1 MNGGLIA
8 FIGGLIAIIAAFLCG
23 KSQGVTKGKAQANES
38 VSKARS
44 ETAEAIFR
52 AETAEK
58 DAQTRRDVTPIIA
71 DLAASNSKAQAEYEA
86 TQREIQSARRNND
99 LDALGRIAGTLAQK
113 ALEMGAS
120 KKEDNE

>member
-1 MNGGLIA
+1 MNGGFIA
-8 FIGGLIAIIAAFLCG
+8 FIGGIVAIIIAFLCG
-23 KSQGVTKGKAQANES
+23 KSQGVTKGKAQSNES

-86 TQREIQSARRNND
+86 TQREIQSAKRNND

>member
-8 FIGGLIAIIAAFLCG
+8 FIGGIVAIIIAFLCG

-44 ETAEAIFR
+44 ETAEAQYE
-52 AETAEK
+52 AQTAQK
-58 DAQTRRDVTPIIA
+58 DAQMRKDVTPVVVG
-71 DLAASNSKAQAEYEA
+71 LTASNSKAQAEYEA

-120 KKEDNE
+120 KKEDDE

>member
-8 FIGGLIAIIAAFLCG
+8 FIGGIVAIIIAFLCG
-23 KSQGVTKGKAQANES
+23 KSQGVTKGKAQSNES

-58 DAQTRRDVTPIIA
+58 DAQMRKDVTPVVV

>member
-1 MNGGLIA
+1 MSGGLGWAIA
-8 FIGGLIAIIAAFLCG
+8 GIVVVIAAFLCG

-86 TQREIQSARRNND
+86 TQREIQSAKRNND

>member
-8 FIGGLIAIIAAFLCG
+8 FIGGIVAIIIAFLCG

-44 ETAEAIFR
+44 ETAEAQYE
-52 AETAEK
+52 AQTAQK
-58 DAQTRRDVTPIIA
+58 DAQMRKDVMPIIV
-71 DLAASNSKAQAEYEA
+71 DLTASNSKAQAEYEA
-86 TQREIQSARRNND
+86 TQREIQNARRNND

-120 KKEDNE
+120 KKEDDE

>member
-8 FIGGLIAIIAAFLCG
+8 FIGGILAVIIAFLCG
-23 KSQGVTKGKAQANES
+23 KSQGVNKGKAKANEA
-38 VSKARS
+38 VSEARG
-44 ETAEAIFR
+44 ETAEAQYE
-52 AETAEK
+52 AQTAQK
-58 DAQTRRDVTPIIA
+58 DAQMRKDVTPVIV

>member
-8 FIGGLIAIIAAFLCG
+8 FIGGLVAIIVAFLCG

-44 ETAEAIFR
+44 ETAEAQYE
-52 AETAEK
+52 AQTAQK
-58 DAQTRRDVTPIIA
+58 DAQMRKDVTPIIA

-86 TQREIQSARRNND
+86 TQREIQSAKRNND

>member
-8 FIGGLIAIIAAFLCG
+8 FIGGILAVIIAFLCG
-23 KSQGVTKGKAQANES
+23 KSQGVNKGKEKANEA
-38 VSKARS
+38 VSEARS
-44 ETAEAIFR
+44 ETAQAQYESQ
-52 AETAEK
+52 TAQK
-58 DAQTRRDVTPIIA
+58 DAQMRKDVTPIIV
-71 DLAASNSKAQAEYEA
+71 DLTASNSKAQAEYEA

>member
-8 FIGGLIAIIAAFLCG
+8 FIGGILAVIIAFICG
-23 KSQGVTKGKAQANES
+23 KSQGVNKGKEKANEA
-38 VSKARS
+38 VSEARS
-44 ETAEAIFR
+44 IAAESEFR

-58 DAQTRRDVTPIIA
+58 DAQMRKDVTPIIV
-71 DLAASNSKAQAEYEA
+71 DLTASNSKAQAEYEA

>member
-8 FIGGLIAIIAAFLCG
+8 FIGGIVVVIIAFLCG

-44 ETAEAIFR
+44 ETAEAILR

-58 DAQTRRDVTPIIA
+58 DAQMRKDVTPVVV
-71 DLAASNSKAQAEYEA
+71 DLTASNSKAQAEYEA
-86 TQREIQSARRNND
+86 TQREIMNARRNND

-120 KKEDNE
+120 KKEDDE